1 MLKMLKVMVKCS
13 TKQKMQVVKSL
24 DELVDEVKG
33 KHIKWE
39 KQEQSGGN
47 GKRKF
52 VVNLS
57 IS

>member
-1 MLKMLKVMVKCS
+1 MLKVMVKCS

>member
-1 MLKMLKVMVKCS
+1 MLKVMVRCS

-33 KHIKWE
+33 KHINWE
-39 KQEQSGGN
+39 KQEQSGRNGN
-47 GKRKF
+47 RKF